1 MRRMMASILA
11 LAVLAG
17 GAAPRAEEGKTS
29 GGTFKV
35 EAGAEAGWLDNSLW
49 SANTYGPYLKLS
61 GSGDGFM
68 CEARVRSLFTTD
80 KEVDDPAGRI
90 TKSMDGWEARGLVGL
105 SDTQEGLT
113 GTLLAGVSWH
123 SFNLEVEDATGKAK
137 AKLEVMG
144 VEAGG
149 RVSGKLS
156 DNVTLAAYGTAGVI
170 AYGTY
175 ETEIAGVK
183 DHCDSNNG
191 VVAEVGITLDWQ
203 LSRHWGLLFGA
214 AYEHLHTEPETGPQ
228 PVREPLDIAKFVGQ
242 LGLNVRF

>member
-1 MRRMMASILA
+1 MRRIMASVLA

-29 GGTFKV
+29 GSSIKV
-35 EAGAEAGWLDNSLW
+35 EAGAEAGHINNDFWW
-49 SANTYGPYLKLS
+49 TYLYAPYLKVCRY
-61 GSGDGFM
+61 GDGFNFD
-68 CEARVRSLFTTD
+68 ARVRSLFTNE
-80 KEVDDPAGRI
+80 KEEGDPGNRV
-90 TKSMDGWEARGLVGL
+90 KENMDGWDARGLVGL

-123 SFNLEVEDATGKAK
+123 SFNLELEDATGKAK
-137 AKLEVMG
+137 AKLEVMA

-183 DHCDSNNG
+183 DHCDTNNG
-191 VVAEVGITLDWQ
+191 IVAEVGITLDWQ